1 MASVLATGVDGA
13 PGGWVAAVARADSPP
28 RTELV
33 TAPSF
38 AALATWHRERA
49 ATPAAPLALDLPVGL
64 PERAELRA
72 ADRAARARLRAAGA
86 TAASVFPP
94 PARWMLAYAHDYA
107 ALRRAVAAR
116 RRAGS
121 GEPGLSAQAA
131 ALIPKVREVD
141 AFVRALQAAG
151 AEPSRW
157 LWECHPELSFLLLAG
172 RQGMARPLPPKATA
186 AGALLRLR
194 LVRAEFPDAEER
206 IAGLSERGP
215 LAAKRPAA
223 AGGSR
228 QRARAGPQPTL
239 ADCLDAYAALFTA
252 LRVARGEQEILGGEC
267 DACGIAMRIAV

>member
-13 PGGWVAAVARADSPP
+13 PGGWVAAVARNGSPA

-33 TAPSF
+33 TASSF
-38 AALATWHRERA
+38 AELATWHRQRA
-49 ATPAAPLALDLPVGL
+49 TSSAAPLALDLPVGL
-64 PERAELRA
+64 PARAELRA

-86 TAASVFPP
+86 SAASVFPP

-107 ALRRAVAAR
+107 ALRRALAAR

-121 GEPGLSAQAA
+121 REPGLSAQAA

-141 AFVRALQAAG
+141 DFVRAWQASG

-157 LWECHPELSFLLLAG
+157 LWECHPELSFLLLAA
-172 RQGMARPLPPKATA
+172 REGMACPLPPKATA

-206 IAGLSERGP
+206 IAGLSEHGP
-215 LAAKRPAA
+215 RPAKRPA

-228 QRARAGPQPTL
+228 QRARAVPQPTL

-252 LRVARGEQEILGGEC
+252 LRIARGEQEVLGGGY
-267 DACGIAMRIAV
+267 DALGIPTRIAV